1 MEELVQA
8 EALVIGCGIAGGVA
22 ALRLADAGVPV
33 LMLTRAKEPEDS
45 NTYHAQGG
53 IIYKGKGDT
62 PELLVKDIQRAG
74 AGVCN
79 PNAAGILAK
88 EGPRLIEEVL
98 MDRCG
103 VEFDRDENGELM
115 LALEGGHSIPRI
127 VHTKDATGR
136 TIALS
141 VLKAL
146 GKHPNVRML
155 PGHTAVDLLTTTHQ
169 SKNRLTRAY
178 DPPRCLGAYAL
189 DQDLGTVKRVL
200 AKNTI
205 LATGGVGRL
214 FLWTTNPIGARG
226 DGLAMAIRAGAR
238 TAHNEFVQFHPTTL
252 YHPKS
257 PGYLISEAVRGAGA
271 RLLSDKG
278 EAFMER
284 YEPKW
289 KDLAPRDVVARAIHE
304 EMLQSGSPCVWLD
317 LAGVMP
323 ARDILEKFPNIH
335 AKCLELGID
344 ISQKPIPVVPA
355 AHYHCGGVLADGEG
369 MTSLEG
375 LYAVGEVSCTGLHG
389 ANRLASTSL
398 LEGLV
403 WGHRAAG
410 KILETRA
417 AQSLVYEGEIPPWE
431 ETGLYQTDAALI
443 AQDLSVI
450 RHILWNYVGLVRT
463 APRLERAQRELS
475 HLESEI
481 ERFYRKSKLT
491 DGLIGLRNAVGAAK
505 AIAQAA
511 WENKSSIGCHFRA
524 DYKAPQKP

>member
-8 EALVIGCGIAGGVA
+8 EVLVIGCGIAGGVA

-33 LMLTRAKEPEDS
+33 HILTRAEKPEDS

-62 PELLVKDIQRAG
+62 PELLVEDIQRAG

-79 PNAAGILAK
+79 PSAALILAN
-88 EGPRLIEEVL
+88 EGPRLIEKVL
-98 MDRCG
+98 MERCG
-103 VEFDRDENGELM
+103 VEFDRAETEELL

-136 TIALS
+136 TIALA

-146 GKHPNVRML
+146 QEHPNVRML

-169 SKNRLTRAY
+169 SRNRLVRVY
-178 DPPRCLGAYAL
+178 EPPRCIGAYAL
-189 DQDLGTVKRVL
+189 DQTSGVVKRLL

-205 LATGGVGRL
+205 LATGGIGRL
-214 FLWTTNPIGARG
+214 YLWTTNPAGARG

-238 TAHNEFVQFHPTTL
+238 TAHSEFVQFHPTTL

-271 RLLSDKG
+271 RLLNDKG
-278 EAFMER
+278 EAFMAR
-284 YEPKW
+284 HDPVW

-304 EMLQSGSPCVWLD
+304 EMLHSDSPCVWLD
-317 LAGVMP
+317 LAGALP
-323 ARDILEKFPNIH
+323 EKTILEKFPNIH

-344 ISQKPIPVVPA
+344 IAQKPIPVVPA
-355 AHYHCGGVLADGEG
+355 AHYHCGGVLADGVG

-375 LYAVGEVSCTGLHG
+375 LYAVGEVACTGLHG

-403 WGHRAAG
+403 WGHKAAG
-410 KILETRA
+410 KILETIR
-417 AQSLVYEGEIPPWE
+417 AQSQPSQEEIQPWE
-431 ETGLYQTDAALI
+431 ETGLYKTDAALI

-475 HLESEI
+475 HLETEI

-491 DGLIGLRNAVGAAK
+491 DGLIGLRNAVGAAR

-511 WENKSSIGCHFRA
+511 WENKNSIGCHYRA
-524 DYKAPQKP
+524 D